1 MELKGKKYSIQ
12 KVNVEDLAKQYDT
25 PLYVYDADTIEKQ
38 VKKLHKAF
46 KRVDHKL
53 KYACKALTN
62 ISILRLMK
70 QLGIGLDVVSIQELK
85 IGLKAGFAPEDI
97 LYTPNCVSYSEVQEA
112 VKLGA
117 VINIDNISILEQ
129 FGNEFRGKVPVCLRI
144 NPHILAGGNYKIS
157 TGHIDSKFGISIHQM
172 PHVRRLVTALGIKV
186 VGMHMHSGSDILN
199 SDTFLYAAEVLFNA
213 TEGFEDLEFLDMGS
227 GFKVAYKQD
236 DVVTDLDEL
245 GDKISTAFE
254 EFCEKYGRPLA
265 LWFEPGKFLVSEA
278 GNFLAR
284 VNVVKPTPSA
294 TFIGLNSGLNHLLR
308 PMMYNAYHHII
319 NLSNP
324 KGPWRVY
331 NVVGYICET
340 DTFGYDRKINEVREG
355 DLLCIKNAGAYG
367 FSMSSNY
374 NSRLRPAEVL
384 IYKSKPHLIR
394 KREEFDDL
402 LRNQVD
408 IFADET
414 VVAAEAVES

>member
-1 MELKGKKYSIQ
+1 
-12 KVNVEDLAKQYDT
+12 
-25 PLYVYDADTIEKQ
+25 
-38 VKKLHKAF
+38 
-46 KRVDHKL
+46 
-53 KYACKALTN
+53 
-62 ISILRLMK
+62 MK

-85 IGLKAGFAPEDI
+85 MGLKAGFAPEDI

-355 DLLCIKNAGAYG
+355 DLLCINNAGAYG

-384 IYKSKPHLIR
+384 IYKGKPHLIR

-414 VVAAEAVES
+414 VAAEAVES